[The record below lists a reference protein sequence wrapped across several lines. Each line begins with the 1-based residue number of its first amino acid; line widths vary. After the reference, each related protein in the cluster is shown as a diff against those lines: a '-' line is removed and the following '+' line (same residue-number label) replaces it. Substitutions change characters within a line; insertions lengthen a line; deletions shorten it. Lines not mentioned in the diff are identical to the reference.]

1 MKPTK
6 KNTVGTFKNCN
17 FKIQTA
23 LFSVYKINY
32 IFLSIIIIS
41 LNTKD
46 VSEHNILSQLVP
58 F

>member
-23 LFSVYKINY
+23 LFSVLQN
-32 IFLSIIIIS
+32 
-41 LNTKD
+41 
-46 VSEHNILSQLVP
+46 
-58 F
+58 